1 MNENQPEKNQKPW
14 KHLGKPWKPNKKFA
28 KKTLFSNKDHCH
40 CIAPKIWPSFQSN
53 ATNHRS
59 YTIHHIHDSSKKVT
73 TSQTNRRQII
83 IFNPLVK
90 LLRNVRD
97 CTSAQPWWKTETSGQ
112 LAGTK
117 QPHGVTK
124 LFDWWGNGVWLYLG
138 WFAFRESKGCSVT
151 SHAPQVGQ
159 YRTQLKIISV
169 MFHFWQF
176 I

>member
-1 MNENQPEKNQKPW
+1 MM
-14 KHLGKPWKPNKKFA
+14 
-28 KKTLFSNKDHCH
+28 
-40 CIAPKIWPSFQSN
+40 
-53 ATNHRS
+53 HRS
-59 YTIHHIHDSSKKVT
+59 YTILHIHDNSKKVT
-73 TSQTNRRQII
+73 TSKTNRRQII

-90 LLRNVRD
+90 ILRNVRD
-97 CTSAQPWWKTETSGQ
+97 RTSAQPWWKTETSGQ

-169 MFHFWQF
+169 MFHFWQ
-176 I
+176 II

>member
-1 MNENQPEKNQKPW
+1 MM
-14 KHLGKPWKPNKKFA
+14 
-28 KKTLFSNKDHCH
+28 
-40 CIAPKIWPSFQSN
+40 
-53 ATNHRS
+53 HRS
-59 YTIHHIHDSSKKVT
+59 YTILHIHDNSKKVT
-73 TSQTNRRQII
+73 TSKTNRRQII

-90 LLRNVRD
+90 ILRNVRD
-97 CTSAQPWWKTETSGQ
+97 RTSSQPWRKTETGGQ

-159 YRTQLKIISV
+159 NSTQNYFSDVPFLAIYIV
-169 MFHFWQF
+169 MA
-176 I
+176 